1 MILKTTKLKYSET
14 RKGWYIDTGNHITN
28 REWYGYGTNHEI
40 ESIKN
45 EIISIIKKNNPKL
58 ANKKNF
64 PLSHYYPN
72 ILTSMFLF
80 FNVLILFVYRTNLNI
95 LRYKIADSII
105 PIKDD

>member
-1 MILKTTKLKYSET
+1 M
-14 RKGWYIDTGNHITN
+14 H
-28 REWYGYGTNHEI
+28 
-40 ESIKN
+40 
-45 EIISIIKKNNPKL
+45 ISINHMRLYNELISVDVYVYTIFL
-58 ANKKNF
+58 
-64 PLSHYYPN
+64 LSVTVSYYYPN

>member
-1 MILKTTKLKYSET
+1 M
-14 RKGWYIDTGNHITN
+14 H
-28 REWYGYGTNHEI
+28 
-40 ESIKN
+40 
-45 EIISIIKKNNPKL
+45 ISINHMRLYNEL
-58 ANKKNF
+58 MSVDVYVYTMF
-64 PLSHYYPN
+64 LFSVTVSYYYPN